1 MVKTNSEVTRLHDD
15 KRDYDKCPVCKV
27 GAASNGNCENV
38 AFHIPALVNDIMA
51 FFRKYVVF
59 TDELMALPI
68 AMWTIMTY
76 MFREFDA
83 FPYMVVTAATKR
95 SGKTRLGVE
104 LMQFIAHRP
113 EPFGAMSASSMFRII
128 EEEHPTLLIDEAEK
142 LNGEAASELRS
153 VLNVGYRTGSKVA
166 KTIGNEV
173 VKFDTYCPKTIVLIG
188 DVYDTLRDRSIIIR
202 LRRSDSPM
210 RMMHAIA
217 SKEGQALRERIVAA
231 LVEVKD
237 DIVNNYMKAER
248 LEFLN
253 DRDEEIW
260 SPLFCACKVFAPNR
274 VEDLKRIAVDIA
286 TEKTVDASS
295 YTKSKEAESQA
306 QQDEYSR
313 WLLCDMAAV
322 MGGANT
328 SSVELVEKLKALT
341 TSPWRKFRGG
351 DGINPDMVAEL
362 VDVFGLKPGSV
373 RVGKGKSGS
382 NANVVKGYKASDVK
396 AAIVKHNVVAPKV

>member
-1 MVKTNSEVTRLHDD
+1 MTNQANTKSAVTRLHDA
-15 KRDYDKCPVCKV
+15 K
-27 GAASNGNCENV
+27 
-38 AFHIPALVNDIMA
+38 LVDDIMA

-68 AMWTIMTY
+68 TMWVMMTY

-83 FPYMVVTAATKR
+83 FPYMVITAATKR

-104 LMQFIAHRP
+104 LMQFIANKP

-128 EEEHPTLLIDEAEK
+128 EDEHPTLLIDEAEK

-173 VKFDTYCPKTIVLIG
+173 QKFDTYCPKTIVLIG

-202 LRRSDSPM
+202 LRRADSPM
-210 RMMHAIA
+210 RMMHAVA
-217 SKEGQALRERIVAA
+217 SKEGQVLRERIQAA
-231 LVEVKD
+231 IAELKD
-237 DIVNNYMKAER
+237 DVVNQYMKAER

-260 SPLFCACKVFAPNR
+260 SALFCACHVFAPNR
-274 VEDLKRIAVDIA
+274 VEDMKRIAVDIA

-295 YTKSKEAESQA
+295 YTKSKEAETQA

-313 WLLCDMAAV
+313 WLVCDMLAV
-322 MGGANT
+322 MDGRNMAT
-328 SSVELVEKLKALT
+328 VEIIAKLKDLT

-351 DGINPDMVAEL
+351 EGINPDMVGEL
-362 VDVFGLKPGSV
+362 VNVFGLKPGSV

-382 NANVVKGYKASDVK
+382 NANVVKGYKYADVK
-396 AAIVKHNVVAPKV
+396 NAIAKHNVVAPKI